1 MSVKRDE
8 KGRWCV
14 DVTVSGQRYRR
25 ISPVQTRKGA
35 ERYEG
40 ELKLAVLSGLL
51 TSTRRSGEETTFRDW
66 AKEWLE
72 VVIVPNSRY
81 TGALKAESVLRCHLV
96 PEFGEI
102 ALADLG
108 TREIERFKAA
118 KVRDGLKPQTVNT
131 ITATLR
137 RCLKAAV
144 EFELLDEVPTI
155 RQLKTEPRRVGFL
168 DFDEADRLLAAAEAE
183 PLIYPM
189 VLTAL
194 RTGLRQGELRALKWS
209 DLDLV
214 KGELTVRRTVFNGR
228 FVPPKS
234 NRFRTV
240 PLSPEL
246 VRVLKEHRHLRGEFV
261 FCHED
266 GQRIRH
272 TEANQILGRLCR
284 RAGLRWRRARRA
296 IRSLYAAATAART
309 TA

>member
-1 MSVKRDE
+1 
-8 KGRWCV
+8 
-14 DVTVSGQRYRR
+14 
-25 ISPVQTRKGA
+25 
-35 ERYEG
+35 
-40 ELKLAVLSGLL
+40 
-51 TSTRRSGEETTFRDW
+51 
-66 AKEWLE
+66 
-72 VVIVPNSRY
+72 
-81 TGALKAESVLRCHLV
+81 
-96 PEFGEI
+96 
-102 ALADLG
+102 
-108 TREIERFKAA
+108 
-118 KVRDGLKPQTVNT
+118 VNT

-284 RAGLRWRRARRA
+284 RAGLRKVGWHVAGRHTFASHLVMRGAPLRAVQKLLGHSSIQTTMIYSHLSPSVLHEQVSRLDGDWQNLDS
-296 IRSLYAAATAART
+296 RSGGQPEVRGNTENPRGT
-309 TA
+309 